1 MQNAQNSGVRRSAT
15 ESNEKL
21 RRIGVD
27 QFDEAVPIEALATP
41 PPKGKTPG
49 LAFGVSKAEL
59 EFAGVE
65 NVDDN
70 KLPGSGGENMP
81 KSTEKEPSSMNVSGI
96 DSSAASGN
104 RDQNPHITKRVSFC
118 KFHLD

>member
-1 MQNAQNSGVRRSAT
+1 MQNAQNSGVPTSAT

-41 PPKGKTPG
+41 PPKGKTPD

-59 EFAGVE
+59 EFTGVE

-70 KLPGSGGENMP
+70 KLPGSGGENVP
-81 KSTEKEPSSMNVSGI
+81 KSMEKEPPSMNVSGI
-96 DSSAASGN
+96 DSSSASGN
-104 RDQNPHITKRVSFC
+104 RDQNPHITKRVSFS